1 MLHISTLSI
10 IYSIMRPLLLLL
22 LVFRLSVALAQE
34 KPLVLPGKLLFPQM
48 DIGAY
53 TTFYEDRSGDTLPLS
68 VIRQQRFRPF
78 AEKRNER
85 ATFSDRS
92 MMVTWLRFAIRN
104 SHPTDT
110 LRLFHD
116 VWAHMETITYE
127 DDRLISRGGIPSPV
141 SRSDQ
146 EQQRG
151 STRFKTGLTIPPLRQ
166 QTYYVRVIDYV
177 LSATPILSTLYSPQA
192 SLQDVYKGVSGD
204 YPLVVVMALLL
215 GCLLFMSLY
224 ALYSFFLTR
233 DRAFLYYAFYTITS
247 SLIVFHGMDMRFG
260 LGWLCPYYPI
270 LNLYFPGP
278 LHPGLITV
286 FYGLFIINVLGI
298 RLVPV
303 HWYAV
308 VKILFGVLLL
318 QEGMAL
324 VESFVGKPLFADNTI
339 YRYGVVPSGLTT
351 LVLMGVVFRSNSSIR
366 GYLLVGM
373 SSLLSLT
380 LVSVLFNP
388 NPVDL
393 PPSVGLFALFVPFWM
408 ALGLSIEAFCFA
420 LALAYRGRLIELESR
435 RIQQRYTQDLEDQLA
450 ERTREIEQQ
459 SRLLET
465 QHIRQLETEFEQKLA
480 DTEMTALRA
489 QMNPHF
495 IFNCLNSIKL
505 YTLQHDA
512 DKASDYLTKFSR
524 LIRLV
529 LENSRSALVPLQ
541 SELEALQLYIELEA
555 MRFKQK
561 VSFAISVA
569 PDIDQRYVCIPPLLI
584 QPYVEN
590 AIWHGLMHK
599 PQGGTVTVAVSQP
612 QENLLHVEITD
623 DGIGRQ
629 QAAGLKSKSAG
640 KHKSFG
646 MQVTADRIR
655 MINQLYNIQTQTLVL
670 DLVNGF
676 GEPCGTKVI
685 LQIPV

>member
-1 MLHISTLSI
+1 
-10 IYSIMRPLLLLL
+10 
-22 LVFRLSVALAQE
+22 
-34 KPLVLPGKLLFPQM
+34 M
-48 DIGAY
+48 DISAY
-53 TTFYEDRSGDTLPLS
+53 TTFYEDRSGDTLPFA
-68 VIRQQRFRPF
+68 VVRQQRFRPF

-92 MMVTWLRFAIRN
+92 MMVTWLRFSIRN

-116 VWAHMETITYE
+116 VWAHMETTTYE
-127 DDRLISRGGIPSPV
+127 DNRLISRGGIPLPAG
-141 SRSDQ
+141 RTDQ
-146 EQQRG
+146 HELRG
-151 STRFKTGLTIPPLRQ
+151 STRFKTGLVIPPRSQ
-166 QTYYVRVIDYV
+166 RTYYVRVIDYV
-177 LSATPILSTLYSPQA
+177 LSATPILTVLYEPQA
-192 SLQDVYKGVSGD
+192 SLQAIFEGVSGD

-224 ALYSFFLTR
+224 ALYSFFLSR
-233 DRAFLYYAFYTITS
+233 DRAFLYYAFYTTTS
-247 SLIVFHGMDMRFG
+247 CLVIFHGMDMRFG

-278 LHPGLITV
+278 IHPGLITI
-286 FYGLFIINVLGI
+286 FYGLFIVRVLNI
-298 RLVPV
+298 RLTPV
-303 HWYAV
+303 YRYPIL
-308 VKILFGVLLL
+308 KLLFGILLL

-324 VESFVGKPLFADNTI
+324 VESLVGKPLIIDNSI

-351 LVLMGVVFRSNSSIR
+351 LILIGIAVRSNSPIR
-366 GYLLVGM
+366 AFLVVGM
-373 SSLLSLT
+373 SCLVSFT
-380 LVSVLFNP
+380 LISVLFNP

-393 PPSVGLFALFVPFWM
+393 PPPLRLFALFVPFWM

-420 LALAYRGRLIELESR
+420 LALAYRGRLIELENR
-435 RIQQRYTQDLEDQLA
+435 RIQQRYTQDLEAQLA
-450 ERTREIEQQ
+450 ERTQEIEAQ
-459 SRLLET
+459 SRQLET

-512 DKASDYLTKFSR
+512 DKASDYLSKFSR

-541 SELEALQLYIELEA
+541 NELEALQLYIELEA

-561 VSFAISVA
+561 VRFTISIA
-569 PDIDQRYVCIPPLLI
+569 PTIDQRYVCIPPLLI
-584 QPYVEN
+584 QPYAEN

-599 PQGGTVTVAVSQP
+599 PAGGTITVVVSQP
-612 QENLLHVEITD
+612 QDNLLHVEITD
-623 DGIGRQ
+623 DGVGRQ
-629 QAAGLKSKSAG
+629 AAAELKSKSAG
-640 KHKSFG
+640 THKSFG
-646 MQVTADRIR
+646 MQVTADRIK
-655 MINQLYNIQTQTLVL
+655 MINQLYNLHTQVLVV
-670 DLVNGF
+670 DLMDSS

-685 LQIPV
+685 LTIPV